1 MDIESHTF
9 QPRYPLRAR
18 LLLYGLP
25 LVFFAMLCG
34 AGSLFVELPDLF
46 WALVLATAFFVSLL
60 PFFVI
65 REVRF
70 LDEMVIRRHFLPDLF
85 VSHTEF
91 ERIDSNSIQAGGQR
105 IRIGPVAN
113 LEELRAMAQRWKA
126 ARVLKEA
133 QRGPLAPVSLFPM
146 RGYGM
151 YASFWGFMFG
161 VIVMLM
167 TPSGL
172 HLDPRYLLAGAFLLV
187 YFLYIY
193 VIPKVL

>member
-9 QPRYPLRAR
+9 KPRYPLQAR

-34 AGSLFVELPDLF
+34 AGSLFVELPGLF
-46 WALVLATAFFVSLL
+46 WALALAVAFMASLL

-65 REVRF
+65 REIRF
-70 LDEMVIRRHFLPDLF
+70 LDEMVVRRHFLPDLF

-91 ERIDSNSIQAGGQR
+91 ERVNPDFIQAGGRR
-105 IRIGPVAN
+105 IRMGPVAN
-113 LEELRAMAQRWKA
+113 LEELRVMAQRWKA
-126 ARVLKEA
+126 ACILKEA
-133 QRGPLAPVSLFPM
+133 QRGPLASASLFPV

-151 YASFWGFMFG
+151 YASFWGFVFG

-167 TPSGL
+167 TPAGL
-172 HLDPRYLLAGAFLLV
+172 RLDPRWLLAGVFLLV

>member
-9 QPRYPLRAR
+9 KPRYPLQAR

-25 LVFFAMLCG
+25 LALFAMLCG

-46 WALVLATAFFVSLL
+46 WALVFVTAFFASLL

-65 REVRF
+65 REIRF

-91 ERIDSNSIQAGGQR
+91 ERIDPDSIQVGGKR
-105 IRIGPVAN
+105 IRMGPVAN
-113 LEELRAMAQRWKA
+113 LDALRTMAQRWKA
-126 ARVLKEA
+126 ACILKEA
-133 QRGPLAPVSLFPM
+133 QRGPVSPVSLFPV

-151 YASFWGFMFG
+151 YASFWGFLFG
-161 VIVMLM
+161 VIGMLM
-167 TPSGL
+167 TPAGL
-172 HLDPRYLLAGAFLLV
+172 HLDPRWLLAGTFLLV

>member
-9 QPRYPLRAR
+9 KPKYPFQTR
-18 LLLYGLP
+18 LLFYGLP
-25 LVFFAMLCG
+25 VIFFALLCG
-34 AGSLFVELPDLF
+34 AGSLFVELPDTF
-46 WALVLATAFFVSLL
+46 WLLALVLAFLTSLA
-60 PFFVI
+60 PFFVV
-65 REVRF
+65 REIRF
-70 LDEMVIRRHFLPDLF
+70 LEEMVIRRHFLPDLF

-91 ERIDSNSIQAGGQR
+91 ELVNPDSIQAGGRR
-105 IRIGPVAN
+105 IRMGPVAN
-113 LEELRAMAQRWKA
+113 LEELRVMAQRWKA
-126 ARVLKEA
+126 TCILKEA
-133 QRGPLAPVSLFPM
+133 QRGPLAPASLFPV

-167 TPSGL
+167 APAGL
-172 HLDPRYLLAGAFLLV
+172 RLDPRWLLAGVFLLV